1 MKLKYKFMSEK
12 LTRDKLENDE
22 SNLNTEEIDYEN
34 LLTRLRDIK
43 STIILLEKIILSSSL
58 DKNHEK
64 LIDLF

>member
-34 LLTRLRDIK
+34 LLTRHRDIK
-43 STIILLEKIILSSSL
+43 STIILLEKIILR
-58 DKNHEK
+58 
-64 LIDLF
+64 

>member
-43 STIILLEKIILSSSL
+43 STIILLEKIILR
-58 DKNHEK
+58 
-64 LIDLF
+64 

>member
-1 MKLKYKFMSEK
+1 MSEK

-43 STIILLEKIILSSSL
+43 STIILLEKIIF
-58 DKNHEK
+58 K
-64 LIDLF
+64 